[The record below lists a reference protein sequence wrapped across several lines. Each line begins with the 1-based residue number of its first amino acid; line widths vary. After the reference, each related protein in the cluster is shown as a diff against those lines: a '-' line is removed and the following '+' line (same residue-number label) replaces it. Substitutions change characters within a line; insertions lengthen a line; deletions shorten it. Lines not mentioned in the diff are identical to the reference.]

1 MYAHNFFY
9 LGAVT
14 VLKGRPNGGKH
25 MLQLNYHLE

>member
-1 MYAHNFFY
+1 MYAHNFY